1 MGRWASG
8 IRKVSATALASMVR
22 AGAVNTAYFGHGL
35 AAGFNR
41 REFRPKKVR
50 ARAIME
56 AAGAAVGPASD
67 GWRGRWGR
75 VTGGG
80 RGRGFWGAP
89 VLWVGRA
96 WVRVLL
102 WGGRAGPGL
111 RALRPGQRPCVVWGC
126 GAALVAA

>member
-50 ARAIME
+50 APAIME

-67 GWRGRWGR
+67 GWRGRWRRFTDGR
-75 VTGGG
+75 RRRALWRPPVLWWGRFRVRRLIL
-80 RGRGFWGAP
+80 RGRGNARIVDSQTTHMPRVSGAP
-89 VLWVGRA
+89 
-96 WVRVLL
+96 
-102 WGGRAGPGL
+102 
-111 RALRPGQRPCVVWGC
+111 
-126 GAALVAA
+126 AA